1 MASNQTRARLTR
13 ADVTPTE
20 RRMLAAALHESAHA
34 IAGFVCGLDVERVR
48 LFPNN
53 PRHAGACE
61 FARHPGGTPPLV
73 AYAGTVAE
81 LRWTLGCRP
90 SAYQVSARLDTHR
103 EDRAIV
109 ASAGTFDLDHARGLV
124 DRCWPAVT
132 TLARSLYVHG
142 EVGEG
147 DVIKALR
154 VPPGPAGDR
163 YVAELRSGYR
173 AVS

>member
-1 MASNQTRARLTR
+1 MASERTRLTR
-13 ADVTPTE
+13 ADITPTE
-20 RRMLAAALHESAHA
+20 HRMLAAALHESAHA

-48 LFPNN
+48 LFPDN

-61 FARHPGGTPPLV
+61 FGQAPGGTPPLV

-81 LRWTLGCRP
+81 LRWSLGRRP

-103 EDRAIV
+103 EDRSLV
-109 ASAGTFDLDHARGLV
+109 ASAGAFDLDHARGLV

-132 TLARSLYVHG
+132 ALARELYLRG

-154 VPPGPAGDR
+154 VPSGAAGDR
-163 YVAELRSGYR
+163 YISELRSGYR
-173 AVS
+173 AVR